1 MLIICSCKISLFKIM
16 RTIVIDILN
25 EKAVALLK
33 NLESLQLIRLRSD
46 QPKSE
51 IKWSDY
57 KGAMTKQPLTEI
69 DDQLSNLRDSWE

>member
-1 MLIICSCKISLFKIM
+1 M